1 MHKVVSTAIYQSFIG
16 INVLFSILGHFA
28 LPTMIWIFL
37 EISVDGL
44 SIPEEER
51 TAYEWLQ
58 EKEKPENLKVV
69 VKMYSGPKIVE
80 N

>member
-1 MHKVVSTAIYQSFIG
+1 MAAH
-16 INVLFSILGHFA
+16 FS
-28 LPTMIWIFL
+28 LPTYNDLNLL

-69 VKMYSGPKIVE
+69 VNMYSGPKIVE